1 MCGVA
6 LYAAL
11 NTETAVVSVDELR
24 EDGAV
29 ELLINQLKKCSTVVQ
44 NWVIAINVAL
54 FPMAGW
60 HGYLADRFNSQAR

>member
-11 NTETAVVSVDELR
+11 YTETAVVSVDELR

-29 ELLINQLKKCSTVVQ
+29 KLLINQLKKCSTVVQ
-44 NWVIAINVAL
+44 NRVIAIKVAL
-54 FPMAGW
+54 FPWLDGMAT
-60 HGYLADRFNSQAR
+60 